1 VEGSIEENPLHQ
13 ELVEIATRAGHD
25 FSLDVVLAQGRRIA
39 GVFAGD
45 PRQAHLAGIE
55 FVRAKTTEWIPRQTS
70 AAITTAAGYPLD
82 LTFYQAVKGVT
93 AASHIVKPGG
103 IILVLAACDEGAGSA
118 EFSRLLRESP
128 DPAAFLSAIEKSP
141 VTIDQWQLEKLAL
154 VLQTHQVWFYTPGV
168 MKEYGASLW
177 GRAFASA
184 AEAVQSLAEALPS
197 GSEVSVIPEGPY
209 VFARPEAGAR
219 EPALV

>member
-1 VEGSIEENPLHQ
+1 M
-13 ELVEIATRAGHD
+13 
-25 FSLDVVLAQGRRIA
+25 
-39 GVFAGD
+39 
-45 PRQAHLAGIE
+45 
-55 FVRAKTTEWIPRQTS
+55 
-70 AAITTAAGYPLD
+70 
-82 LTFYQAVKGVT
+82 T

-177 GRAFASA
+177 GRAFAPRRS
-184 AEAVQSLAEALPS
+184 VQSLAETLPS